1 VKPDLLCEIHKNFL
15 CDLASITERIS
26 PKLVLF

>member
-1 VKPDLLCEIHKNFL
+1 LPCEIHKNFL
-15 CDLASITERIS
+15 RDLASITERIS